1 MKKTKVVESYKDTAA
16 KQGRSTRVSEKSK
29 FPDRLEVTKQNPKE
43 QPRDGI
49 NSPWDFTC
57 PQYDQRSGNF
67 IDAGAHFGVGRR
79 SPVGHTGPAK
89 QEVPCLP
96 CTRRNT
102 TQDDDLG

>member
-16 KQGRSTRVSEKSK
+16 KQGRATRVTEKSGFYDHLK
-29 FPDRLEVTKQNPKE
+29 VTEQNPKE
-43 QPRDGI
+43 QPKDGI

-79 SPVGHTGPAK
+79 VPVGHKDGAK
-89 QEVPCLP
+89 QTVPCLP
-96 CTRRNT
+96 QTRRNT
-102 TQDDDLG
+102 MQDDDLG